1 MMNTHPQTEITDA
14 ILSAWTICLASL
26 CGTASA
32 IVCVDVYATMR
43 FSEAFKQHQGPGS
56 VFAGGAGVYELARED
71 IACSIIHSTCAL
83 LMRKTWVEGM
93 RSILK
98 CDGQNVSLDHIGR
111 WTYAGQALL
120 LGCAGV
126 E

>member
-1 MMNTHPQTEITDA
+1 MKTHPQTEITDA

-26 CGTASA
+26 RGTASA
-32 IVCVDVYATMR
+32 IVCVDVYATIK
-43 FSEAFKQHQGPGS
+43 SSKAFKQHQRPGS
-56 VFAGGAGVYELARED
+56 GFAGGVGVYELAGDD
-71 IACSIIHSTCAL
+71 ITCSTIQSTCAL

-98 CDGQNVSLDHIGR
+98 CDGQNVSLDHIER
-111 WTYAGQALL
+111 WTHAGQALL